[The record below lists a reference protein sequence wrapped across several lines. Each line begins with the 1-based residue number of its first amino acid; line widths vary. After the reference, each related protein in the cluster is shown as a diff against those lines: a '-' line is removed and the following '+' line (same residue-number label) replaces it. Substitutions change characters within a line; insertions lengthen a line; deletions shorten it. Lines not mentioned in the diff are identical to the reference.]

1 MLSFFVL
8 IFCYHLR
15 IPENLTHSLD
25 RREGGRIFERRRKNE
40 LEGMQEDDCSDDG
53 KMVVISSTVNLAK
66 LKLKQTIK
74 K

>member
-1 MLSFFVL
+1 
-8 IFCYHLR
+8 
-15 IPENLTHSLD
+15 LTKYAK
-25 RREGGRIFERRRKNE
+25 FERRRKDE